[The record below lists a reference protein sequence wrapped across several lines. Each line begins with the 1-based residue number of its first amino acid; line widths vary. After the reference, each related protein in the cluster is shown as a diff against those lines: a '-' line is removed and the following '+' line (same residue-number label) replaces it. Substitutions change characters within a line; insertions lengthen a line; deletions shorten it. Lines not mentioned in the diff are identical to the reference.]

1 MERRRRVRQKAH
13 TTRNKDA
20 LLPFDLSSS
29 SHRDANL
36 RTDGED
42 RTEDHRRN
50 TVHAPRPSALLL
62 PYAVGKAT
70 FLL

>member
-1 MERRRRVRQKAH
+1 MERRRRVRQKDQ

-36 RTDGED
+36 RTDDED
-42 RTEDHRRN
+42 QTEDHHRN
-50 TVHAPRPSALLL
+50 TAHNP
-62 PYAVGKAT
+62 
-70 FLL
+70 